1 VDDLCLELFGD
12 VERIVTWIGLA
23 RRYVARQGLPARI
36 AWLGHGERTRLGLA
50 VNEAVADGRLRGPVA
65 FTRDHMDGAA
75 MTHPNII
82 SEAMADGSDAVSD
95 WPLLNALLTTA
106 AGADL
111 VALHAGGGG
120 YAGYSQSAG
129 MTVVA
134 TGTVDGAARLRAALN
149 VDTALGVLRHADA
162 GYAEAIAHAHEHG
175 LGLGLGA

>member
-1 VDDLCLELFGD
+1 
-12 VERIVTWIGLA
+12 
-23 RRYVARQGLPARI
+23 
-36 AWLGHGERTRLGLA
+36 
-50 VNEAVADGRLRGPVA
+50 
-65 FTRDHMDGAA
+65 

-95 WPLLNALLTTA
+95 WPLLNALLNTA

-134 TGTVDGAARLRAALN
+134 TGDADGAARLAGALH

-162 GYAEAIAHAHEHG
+162 GYEQARACAREHD
-175 LGLGLGA
+175 LGIGPVGSVA